1 MVMRSLTT
9 WNPFQELSTW
19 HRDIDDLF
27 RRFFPG
33 VSEENDQYSMTGW
46 LPPMEVLERDGSYVI
61 RADVPGVEPSEV
73 EVSVLNDTLT
83 VKGERKRSSEV
94 KEKDYH
100 YSETSYGRFE
110 RRLALPKGVDPEKIA
125 AKFEHGVLEI
135 TMPLPASATAKKIP
149 IEGGGAAQPKQIKAA

>member
-1 MVMRSLTT
+1 MKSLTT

-27 RRFFPG
+27 RRFFPA
-33 VSEENDQYSMTGW
+33 VSEESDPYSMTGW
-46 LPPMEVLERDGSYVI
+46 LPPMEAFERDGSYVI

-83 VKGERKRSSEV
+83 LKGERKRSNEV
-94 KEKDYH
+94 KEKDYR

-110 RRLALPKGVDPEKIA
+110 RRLALPKGVDPEKIT
-125 AKFEHGVLEI
+125 AKFEHGVLEV
-135 TMPLPASATAKKIP
+135 TMPLPASATAKRIP
-149 IEGGGAAQPKQIKAA
+149 IEGGGGAAQPKQIKAA

>member
-1 MVMRSLTT
+1 MRSLTT
-9 WNPFQELSTW
+9 WNPFQELSNW

-33 VSEENDQYSMTGW
+33 DNEETNQYSMTGW
-46 LPPMEVLERDGSYVI
+46 LPAMEAFERDGKYII
-61 RADVPGVEPSEV
+61 RADVPGVEPTEV

-83 VKGERKRSSEV
+83 VKGERKRTNEV

-100 YSETSYGRFE
+100 YSETAYGRFE

-135 TMPLPASATAKKIP
+135 AMPLPASATAKKIP
-149 IEGGGAAQPKQIKAA
+149 IEGGAGQPKQIKAA